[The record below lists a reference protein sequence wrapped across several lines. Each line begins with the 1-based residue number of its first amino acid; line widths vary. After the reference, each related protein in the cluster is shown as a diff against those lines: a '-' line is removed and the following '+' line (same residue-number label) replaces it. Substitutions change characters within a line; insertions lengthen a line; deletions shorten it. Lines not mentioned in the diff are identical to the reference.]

1 MPRYWKVKN
10 PDKWPEL
17 LSENGYSETSMG
29 RKIGV
34 SYQSMYGYK
43 NYGVGMSPEKAKKL
57 LFYWVG
63 TSRIFFISECLQKYI
78 V

>member
-10 PDKWPEL
+10 PDKWPDL

-43 NYGVGMSPEKAKKL
+43 NYGVGMSPEKAKKVAIL
-57 LFYWVG
+57 LGGEIRDFFY
-63 TSRIFFISECLQKYI
+63 Q
-78 V
+78 